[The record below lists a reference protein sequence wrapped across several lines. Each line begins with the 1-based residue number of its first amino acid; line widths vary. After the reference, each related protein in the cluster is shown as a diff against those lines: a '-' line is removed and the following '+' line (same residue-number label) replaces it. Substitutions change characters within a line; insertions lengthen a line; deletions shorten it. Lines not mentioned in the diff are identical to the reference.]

1 MSVCARIT
9 VTSGPDRGKV
19 FELTGEMVRLGK
31 APHNEVVLSDA
42 LVSDQHASIVR
53 REGRF
58 AIFTPFAEGLEVD
71 GTEVPSERWV
81 WLPES
86 ATIRVGQR
94 TSVDFV
100 VNGGD
105 VPPAAG
111 VAEDAGSQSISGRA
125 AETIRSP
132 GSGSSV
138 VLPGRRTGNGK
149 GRRSTEIPRPGSD
162 APARSRR
169 AAGERGEKRTRT
181 VARFITDGPGDPLVK
196 LGEDGHLPE

>member
-9 VTSGPDRGKV
+9 VTSGPDQGKV

-31 APHNEVVLSDA
+31 APHNEVVLSDT

-58 AIFTPFAEGLEVD
+58 AIFTPVPEGLEVD

-81 WLPES
+81 WLPET

-100 VNGGD
+100 TDGGGQGAASPAAAD
-105 VPPAAG
+105 VSAIRTSPGDSADPAGLPPA
-111 VAEDAGSQSISGRA
+111 GSS
-125 AETIRSP
+125 
-132 GSGSSV
+132 SGSA
-138 VLPGRRTGNGK
+138 VLPGRKSGNGK
-149 GRRSTEIPRPGSD
+149 GRRSMEIPRPGSD
-162 APARSRR
+162 APGRSRR
-169 AAGERGEKRTRT
+169 AAGERG
-181 VARFITDGPGDPLVK
+181 
-196 LGEDGHLPE
+196 

>member
-31 APHNEVVLSDA
+31 APHNEVVLSDT

-58 AIFTPFAEGLEVD
+58 AIFTPVPEGLEVD

-81 WLPES
+81 WLPET

-100 VNGGD
+100 ANGAGD
-105 VPPAAG
+105 DAVPPAA
-111 VAEDAGSQSISGRA
+111 AESTDHRSSPAGPADAA
-125 AETIRSP
+125 LA
-132 GSGSSV
+132 
-138 VLPGRRTGNGK
+138 
-149 GRRSTEIPRPGSD
+149 
-162 APARSRR
+162 
-169 AAGERGEKRTRT
+169 
-181 VARFITDGPGDPLVK
+181 
-196 LGEDGHLPE
+196 